1 MIGEHISLAI
11 DFIARLCGKVAPG
24 FTRISGA
31 LEQKPRGR
39 QPGPQLSLLAG
50 GPEKGLSLAARIC
63 PFWQFPLKRL
73 WTSLCSL
80 EVNLRHFTLKLRRGI
95 SFDDGWPISCGDPKE
110 GARTDLVLGDP
121 WQPNARRFRL

>member
-1 MIGEHISLAI
+1 QIDFAALPANRRLAVANKRCMIGEHISLAI
-11 DFIARLCGKVAPG
+11 DFIARLCGKVAPA

-63 PFWQFPLKRL
+63 PF
-73 WTSLCSL
+73 
-80 EVNLRHFTLKLRRGI
+80 
-95 SFDDGWPISCGDPKE
+95 
-110 GARTDLVLGDP
+110 
-121 WQPNARRFRL
+121 